1 MSGSGLCG
9 CERGGPQIPLVSPG
23 AGRVLPEYCEDAPF
37 LAPWLQ
43 REGFVVVLLLL
54 VSHVQT
60 VCVFGSR
67 PRMHE
72 AKVST
77 PRELAAVS
85 RSGCPGQAVSASPPL
100 RDSLLLFYIQR
111 PGVLAV
117 EIGGVTPS

>member
-1 MSGSGLCG
+1 MVFTDVSEVGHRFLWCLL
-9 CERGGPQIPLVSPG
+9 EQGGYYQNIVKTPLSLPLG
-23 AGRVLPEYCEDAPF
+23 YRKRV
-37 LAPWLQ
+37 
-43 REGFVVVLLLL
+43 FVVVLLLL

-117 EIGGVTPS
+117 EIRGVTPS